1 VRGTGRAETVFVLLL
16 IQAGSWLLAALSAVI
31 AALAGQ
37 PGMGLLALM
46 TVLLATATGWLGVA
60 LVYRLRPARRLLLGL
75 EWTCLAGSLLVFLLP
90 GNAPGPVALLMGA
103 GLPACVLWLLYGK
116 RARAEL
122 GPGEVIRPDYA
133 PR

>member
-16 IQAGSWLLAALSAVI
+16 IQAGSWLLAALSAGI

-37 PGMGLLALM
+37 PGMGLLALL

-60 LVYRLRPARRLLLGL
+60 LLYRLRRARRLVLGL
-75 EWTCLAGSLLVFLLP
+75 EWICLVGSVLVWLLP

-103 GLPACVLWLLYGK
+103 GLPVCVLWLLHGK
-116 RARAEL
+116 RARTEL
-122 GPGEVIRPDYA
+122 ARTLPSA
-133 PR
+133 QQLLL